1 MIGNIVV
8 MTVLDSP
15 NGIFNRSAKVSTKM
29 FKEGE
34 KKTHLKP
41 FNIKLM

>member
-1 MIGNIVV
+1 MLRNIGV
-8 MTVLDSP
+8 MTVLDFP

-34 KKTHLKP
+34 ENTSET
-41 FNIKLM
+41 F